1 MKVKEYLLL
10 RLKLL
15 KKKCLICIE
24 QSESETEDFGEL
36 VEQILMCIIKPE
48 EFTALFSALLLIFII
63 VIAIRFGGEA
73 YQWLQSCL
81 TNPKLLKLNE
91 SFASILKD
99 INDSLDEKDN
109 GINANAITPVAANAS
124 VVKKKLTGD
133 FNPWI
138 FQLEEYIKKNR
149 Q

>member
-15 KKKCLICIE
+15 KKKYLICIE
-24 QSESETEDFGEL
+24 QSTGPKTEDLGEL
-36 VEQILMCIIKPE
+36 VEQCVINPQ

-81 TNPKLLKLNE
+81 PNPKPLELDE

>member
-10 RLKLL
+10 QLKLL
-15 KKKCLICIE
+15 KKKYLICIE
-24 QSESETEDFGEL
+24 QSTGPKTEDLGEL
-36 VEQILMCIIKPE
+36 VEQCVINPQ

-91 SFASILKD
+91 SFTSILND
-99 INDSLDEKDN
+99 INDSLKELL
-109 GINANAITPVAANAS
+109 I
-124 VVKKKLTGD
+124 
-133 FNPWI
+133 
-138 FQLEEYIKKNR
+138 
-149 Q
+149 